1 MDHAEDSDEEFDP
14 SNTFPPLP
22 SHPHPHHPSKPNF
35 TKHMSEYGTGR
46 RRIEKIFKKYDH
58 DHDNTMSV
66 AEMHA
71 ALMSMGV
78 KISAPDAQS
87 LWDKFD
93 ADNNGKLE
101 FEEFY
106 KLFQEAFIMQ
116 ELKRAAAEKRK
127 VSKRAV

>member
-1 MDHAEDSDEEFDP
+1 
-14 SNTFPPLP
+14 
-22 SHPHPHHPSKPNF
+22 
-35 TKHMSEYGTGR
+35 MSEYGTGR